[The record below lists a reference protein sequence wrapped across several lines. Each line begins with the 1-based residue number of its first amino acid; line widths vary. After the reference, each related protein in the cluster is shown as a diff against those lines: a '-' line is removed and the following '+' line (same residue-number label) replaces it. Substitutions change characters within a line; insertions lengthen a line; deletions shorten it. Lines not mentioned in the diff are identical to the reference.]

1 LEQSA
6 EDLTNLL
13 KKADFGSKEFK
24 KLKQELINVNKEIK
38 NTELG
43 MESLDS
49 EQVASE
55 LGSVAGAVGDMS
67 AAFMLLG
74 GSGGPMEETVQNIEK
89 AIGVSMAFKG
99 AIEGT
104 QSAFKL
110 YNNVIKN
117 SAFFQ
122 KANNAVTMIATQVMK
137 IFGKSVDKTSFAFKG
152 LKGAIVATG
161 IGALVIGILYVIQN
175 FNKLKIVLGGVTEK
189 QKMLND
195 SIEDYKR
202 GTIEAVSQTSE
213 MASTFELAKKGVI
226 NKEEALQ
233 TYNKTLGL
241 SFGKAKNLNEAEA
254 LFIEKTNAYI
264 EAQSLRAQSQA
275 LFSKA
280 AEEQA
285 ESIAVTLKDQKSVI
299 ESMFLGVSNVVTKGL
314 DFTTLGTL
322 KLNEASKK
330 ASKIVTQAAEENAVS
345 ESKARAKS
353 FEGLAKDLLE
363 RAILIEN
370 ESKLISEFD
379 KEQAKSKEKS
389 TKKIKQAATGLIAEQ
404 DKLLKQAEKLPET
417 TERELVIKN
426 KKIKAINEEIKRLKE
441 LGLEIKKE
449 KPNNEEA
456 QFQLLQQL
464 RNTDQE
470 NEIRDL
476 VLQYEKKFELAN
488 GNAELEK
495 ALKEQQNKDVA
506 DIDKKYADKQT
517 EIDNKLKKK
526 KEDDRKA
533 DLEAAQAV
541 ENAKLQMSVDSISA
555 LMNLTSAFAKDNEK
569 SQKRAFEINKKLQ
582 IAQAIIQTYQGANAI
597 FASAAANPKTI
608 LFPAQP
614 FIAAGLA
621 IVNGLANVA
630 TISKQQFQS
639 SSAGSTPSPSFN
651 LGGGGGTAPQ
661 LSPVTNT
668 STIVP
673 QGPTQVYVT
682 ETDITNTQNQVAV
695 IQEQATLR

>member
-74 GSGGPMEETVQNIEK
+74 DSGGPMEKTVQNIEK
-89 AIGVSMAFKG
+89 AIGISMAFKG
-99 AIEGT
+99 TIEGT
-104 QSAFKL
+104 QSMFKL
-110 YNNVIKN
+110 YNNVIKT
-117 SAFFQ
+117 STIFT
-122 KANNAVTMIATQVMK
+122 KANNIITKIATIIQK
-137 IFGKSVDKTSFAFKG
+137 AFTGSVNTTSKAFKG
-152 LKGAIVATG
+152 LKAAIVATG
-161 IGALVIGILYVIQN
+161 IGALVIAVGFAIEKIMSMTDATDDASAAQELL
-175 FNKLKIVLGGVTEK
+175 NKKTK
-189 QKMLND
+189 ALND
-195 SIEDYKR
+195 SITKQNELNSFYAKR
-202 GTIEAVSQTSE
+202 LDVLTKKEIANAKLRGASE
-213 MASTFELAKKGVI
+213 KELRLIQEKGAKKHLDI
-226 NKEEALQ
+226 LESENKAIQ
-233 TYNKTLGL
+233 KKYTDG
-241 SFGKAKNLNEAEA
+241 
-254 LFIEKTNAYI
+254 
-264 EAQSLRAQSQA
+264 
-275 LFSKA
+275 LFSA
-280 AEEQA
+280 TITNEELDILQA
-285 ESIAVTLKDQKSVI
+285 ESQKSRQA
-299 ESMFLGVSNVVTKGL
+299 FLDAEQNYELLQLDNRLSNKKAFE
-314 DFTTLGTL
+314 DKQKENNKL
-322 KLNEASKK
+322 KEKNELIQIKKIEASKID
-330 ASKIVTQAAEENAVS
+330 SN
-345 ESKARAKS
+345 
-353 FEGLAKDLLE
+353 
-363 RAILIEN
+363 N
-370 ESKLISEFD
+370 KL
-379 KEQAKSKEKS
+379 K
-389 TKKIKQAATGLIAEQ
+389 
-404 DKLLKQAEKLPET
+404 
-417 TERELVIKN
+417 
-426 KKIKAINEEIKRLKE
+426 
-441 LGLEIKKE
+441 
-449 KPNNEEA
+449 EA

-621 IVNGLANVA
+621 IAGGLANVA